1 MLRKFLAF
9 VGLGAV
15 AAAGSAAPNPPY
27 APYAESAA
35 NDIYN
40 LLFCDNLSAFA
51 PRPGQTP
58 AGWQTLLSSDPPN
71 VPALVT
77 LANDSTQEGRV
88 RYLAYSRLRTLG
100 QTVPAK
106 LLLGVIVEMPMAAGF
121 DTLAAYSEGGVRY
134 INYTSKLAILEKVSS
149 LQPYVQHLFTASE
162 PIVARTGP
170 WEEPRRPPPLAGRV
184 RLTFLVSDGLYFG
197 EGPIATMQRD
207 AMAAPV
213 IQRAGELLKAAV
225 ALSIK

>member
-1 MLRKFLAF
+1 MLRRFLAF
-9 VGLGAV
+9 VGSGAV
-15 AAAGSAAPNPPY
+15 AVGSAAANPPY

-40 LLFCDNLSAFA
+40 LLFCDNSTAFV

-58 AGWQTLLSSDPPN
+58 AAWQTLLASNPPN
-71 VPALVT
+71 TPGLVK

-106 LLLGVIVEMPMAAGF
+106 LLLGVIVEMPVAAGF

-134 INYTSKLAILEKVSS
+134 INYTSKLAIFEKVPS
-149 LQPYVQHLFTASE
+149 LQPYVQRLFTASE
-162 PIVARTGP
+162 PIVARIGP
-170 WEEPRRPPPLAGRV
+170 SEEPRRPPPPGGRV

-197 EGPIATMQRD
+197 EGPIATMQGD
-207 AMAAPV
+207 AMAGPV

-225 ALSIK
+225 ALSVK